1 MISNPYKSII
11 VVAIKRDWHRT
22 LKTGNNAMVG
32 GEDLMKKIFTP
43 IIFPLTV

>member
-22 LKTGNNAMVG
+22 LKTGNNGTVE
-32 GEDLMKKIFTP
+32 EDLMKKIFTP